1 MPSSTTHAILTALG
15 KRIKGKVGEGEVD
28 KSCGKLPNC
37 FENILDWTAHFFPTV
52 KYPSCYKLAFKDK
65 VHAPLEELI
74 FPVSAL
80 KQKV

>member
-15 KRIKGKVGEGEVD
+15 KRIKGKVGEVD

-52 KYPSCYKLAFKDK
+52 KYPSC
-65 VHAPLEELI
+65 
-74 FPVSAL
+74 
-80 KQKV
+80 